1 MANEITREAG
11 IKLVGFLKQTAK
23 EKGISDYE
31 IARRTGL
38 IQNNVWRIFNGKYL
52 PSLEN
57 FLAICQAIG
66 IRINLEQSED
76 SESEYSFNESD
87 IPNHYVCTDKA
98 NGIVCIFEKGRFN
111 ETQKITS
118 LHELTPEQTSQ
129 LPTIMRKLGDW
140 LSANHYDKI

>member
-1 MANEITREAG
+1 MANNITREAG
-11 IKLVGFLKQTAK
+11 SKLVSFLKEVAK

-66 IRINLEQSED
+66 IRINLEVSEETD
-76 SESEYSFNESD
+76 PDYSFNESD
-87 IPNHYVCTDKA
+87 IPNHYVCTDKT

-111 ETQKITS
+111 ETQKMTT
-118 LHELTPEQTSQ
+118 LHELSPEQISQ
-129 LPTIMRKLGDW
+129 MPTIMRKLGDW
-140 LSANHYDKI
+140 LLANHPDII